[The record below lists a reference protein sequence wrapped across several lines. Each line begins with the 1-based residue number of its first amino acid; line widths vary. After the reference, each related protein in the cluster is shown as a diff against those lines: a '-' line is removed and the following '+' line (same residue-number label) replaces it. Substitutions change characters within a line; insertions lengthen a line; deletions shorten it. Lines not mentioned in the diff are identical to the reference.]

1 MRRMTVTPATD
12 WSQRSHELAQLLA
25 RIGLGDRA
33 ALAELYRLTASH
45 LFAVVLRIHPQRA
58 QAEEVLQEVYLN
70 VWRAAAS
77 YEAAQ
82 SQPLTWLT
90 SIARNR
96 AIDSVRRARAQ
107 PQFVDSAMSNDE
119 EQDRDVYETR
129 PDPGPGPAELMQRA
143 TEARLLRRCIG
154 RLSAEQQQSLALAY
168 FQGLTHS
175 EVAAQ
180 MGQPLGSVKS
190 WVRRGLLALKEC
202 LEQLAQGGLA

>member
-1 MRRMTVTPATD
+1 MRRMVATSVAD
-12 WSQRSHELAQLLA
+12 WSERSHELARLLA

-33 ALAELYRLTASH
+33 ALSELYRLTASH

-70 VWRAAAS
+70 VWRAAAG

-107 PQFVDSAMSNDE
+107 PQFVDSAISNDE

-143 TEARLLRRCIG
+143 SEARLLKHCIG
-154 RLSAEQQQSLALAY
+154 GLSAEQQQSIALAY

-190 WVRRGLLALKEC
+190 WVRRGLMALRDC
-202 LEQLAQGGLA
+202 LEQLAPGGGA